1 MQKFSQK
8 SLLKFKMVLR
18 FMGNTFSNRLD
29 VTTLRETR
37 AAAIVLR
44 FWERQFI
51 AIFLLDYVLVVKAAG
66 IDVNRAE

>member
-29 VTTLRETR
+29 VTTLRETL

-44 FWERQFI
+44 F
-51 AIFLLDYVLVVKAAG
+51 
-66 IDVNRAE
+66 